1 MGHCCIDSP
10 ENDNKLKS
18 GQFLKI
24 KDWHWPNS
32 FFFQFLV
39 VENED
44 RDSHRVSVLNIE
56 LGFEP
61 RRRR

>member
-24 KDWHWPNS
+24 IMMQNKV
-32 FFFQFLV
+32 FLLLLILIQEV
-39 VENED
+39 D
-44 RDSHRVSVLNIE
+44 LS
-56 LGFEP
+56 LGTISYQNNQNYMY
-61 RRRR
+61 